1 MNAKHAKII
10 HMIRKQANQYVILSK
25 KTHKILGKFKTRK
38 AALARLR
45 QIEFFKHLK
54 K

>member
-1 MNAKHAKII
+1 
-10 HMIRKQANQYVILSK
+10 MIRKQGNNYVILSK
-25 KTHKILGKFKTRK
+25 KTHKVLGKFKTRK
-38 AALARLR
+38 AALKRLG